1 MGFFRDIR
9 LTEEFAKGATIPRFV
24 ERVCDSAK
32 YMIEGRMRTASHS
45 PKEVSQLLIDW
56 SSGNKAA
63 LDQLIPLVDAELRRL
78 AHQYMRQE
86 RPGHTLQTTALVNE
100 AYLRLVDQRHVH
112 WQNRAHFFGIAA
124 QLMRRILVDYARNRR
139 YAKRGGDALRVSLDE
154 AAMVSQDRAAELIAL
169 DEALQNLTAIDPR
182 RSQVVELRFFGGL
195 SVEETAEVMKV
206 SSDTIMRD
214 WKMARVWLLRELSRP
229 PNK

>member
-1 MGFFRDIR
+1 
-9 LTEEFAKGATIPRFV
+9 
-24 ERVCDSAK
+24 
-32 YMIEGRMRTASHS
+32 MIEGQMRTPPHS
-45 PKEVSQLLIDW
+45 AKELSQLLIDW
-56 SSGNKAA
+56 SGGNKAA

-78 AHQYMRQE
+78 AHQYMKQE

-139 YAKRGGDALRVSLDE
+139 YAKRGGDPLRVSLDE

-169 DEALQNLTAIDPR
+169 DEALTSLAAIDAR

-195 SVEETAEVMKV
+195 SIEETAEVLRV
-206 SSDTIMRD
+206 SRNTVIRD
-214 WKMARVWLLRELSRP
+214 WTMAKAWLYREIGQGQ
-229 PNK
+229 NNEA